1 MGEMWD
7 FDDDLNDSGKSGNT
21 KKMLLWRVLLT
32 VCAVGAVFTVGSLAY
47 RTLRSWHEE
56 QILKQLANQ
65 TVESGPPTPVP
76 AETPRPPEPSVT
88 PEPVKEKSWDQLTR
102 EEKIQKLEEFFA
114 IDIPDKKIDFAALQ
128 EETNSDIY
136 AWIYIPD
143 TKIDYPVLQHPDD
156 NLYYLNY
163 NIDGTK
169 GYPGCIYTE
178 NYNAKDFSD
187 HNTVIYGHNMKNGTM
202 FAGLHQFE
210 DSDFFAEHPYVYI
223 YAEDEVYIAQV
234 FAAYEFSDVHLLNAY
249 STDTEI
255 GFGIYLDEVMDV
267 RSMNGNFDSDIEVTG
282 QDRILTLSTCISGK
296 PDNRYLVQ
304 GVLLQINET

>member
-1 MGEMWD
+1 MGEMQ
-7 FDDDLNDSGKSGNT
+7 DLNNDLNHPEQGGNDQNV
-21 KKMLLWRVLLT
+21 LLWRVLFAI
-32 VCAVGAVFTVGSLAY
+32 CAIGVLLAIGSLAY
-47 RTLRSWHEE
+47 GGLKIWHEQKLLE
-56 QILKQLANQ
+56 QLANQ
-65 TVESGPPTPVP
+65 TTESGPPTPVP
-76 AETPRPPEPSVT
+76 AETPRPSET
-88 PEPVKEKSWDQLTR
+88 PGPVKEKPWEQLTR
-102 EEKIQKLEEFFA
+102 EEKIQKLEEYFS
-114 IDIPDKKIDFAALQ
+114 IDIPEKNIDFANLQ
-128 EETNSDIY
+128 AETNSDIY

-143 TKIDYPVLQHPDD
+143 TKIDYPVLQHPED

-178 NYNAKDFSD
+178 NYNTKDFSD

-223 YAEDEVYIAQV
+223 YTEDEVYVSKI

-255 GFGIYLDEVMDV
+255 GFSIYLEDVMEASSKNSSFN
-267 RSMNGNFDSDIEVTG
+267 RDIEVTG
-282 QDRILTLSTCISGK
+282 QDRIVTLSTCISGK
-296 PDNRYLVQ
+296 PNNRYLVQ
-304 GVLLQINET
+304 GILLQIDET

>member
-1 MGEMWD
+1 MGEMQD
-7 FDDDLNDSGKSGNT
+7 QNNDINNSEQSDKVQHF
-21 KKMLLWRVLLT
+21 LLWRVLFAI
-32 VCAVGAVFTVGSLAY
+32 CAFVAIFAIGGMVYGTIN
-47 RTLRSWHEE
+47 RRHEQQLLE
-56 QILKQLANQ
+56 QLAQQ
-65 TVESGPPTPVP
+65 TEPEDSSALSESASPVPTPD
-76 AETPRPPEPSVT
+76 EMS
-88 PEPVKEKSWDQLTR
+88 EPVEEKPWEQMTR
-102 EEKIQKLEEFFA
+102 EEKKQKLEEYFG
-114 IDIPDKKIDFAALQ
+114 IDIPEKNIDFADLQ
-128 EETNSDIY
+128 AEINSDIY

-143 TKIDYPVLQHPDD
+143 TKIDYPVLQHPED

-202 FAGLHQFE
+202 FAGLHQYE

-223 YAEDEVYIAQV
+223 YTEDEVYVAQV

-249 STDTEI
+249 STDTEA
-255 GFGIYLDEVMDV
+255 GFSSYLEEVMEV
-267 RSMNGNFDSDIEVTG
+267 RSTNGNFDSDIEVTG